1 MILKTYKKFSLWVSI
16 CLWRSRSKSYA
27 MTGDY
32 MESEPFCVYI
42 PKALR
47 KQKKN
52 VKKGHE

>member
-1 MILKTYKKFSLWVSI
+1 MWGS
-16 CLWRSRSKSYA
+16 RSRVYA
-27 MTGDY
+27 MTRYY

-52 VKKGHE
+52 VKTVHE